1 MDGIIVCALFAI
13 ILLAR
18 WIHVTNKENK
28 AKEEQEKK
36 ELQELLEQARKER
49 EAKERALKEKHDAIA
64 AEYKDYAS
72 MEVEVKGIFAR
83 SSRAKDLVPD
93 LDVNDEIK
101 LRKEPTNMYD
111 PFAVKV
117 MYDRIHLGY
126 VPADDSEFI
135 TGLIDR
141 KAIKKVVVQTAGDAK
156 VEIWD
161 KPDPYLYLTIY
172 YEE

>member
-13 ILLAR
+13 ALIAR
-18 WIHVTNKENK
+18 WIYVTSKENK
-28 AKEEQEKK
+28 VEKERKQK
-36 ELQELLEQARKER
+36 ELEEYLEQARITR
-49 EAKERALKEKHDAIA
+49 EAKEKALKEKYYAIA

-93 LDVNDEIK
+93 LNVNDEIN

>member
-13 ILLAR
+13 ALIAR
-18 WIHVTNKENK
+18 WVYVTSKENK
-28 AKEEQEKK
+28 VEKERKQK
-36 ELQELLEQARKER
+36 ELEEYLEQARITR
-49 EAKERALKEKHDAIA
+49 EAKEKALKEKYDAIA

-93 LDVNDEIK
+93 LNVNDEIN

-141 KAIKKVVVQTAGDAK
+141 KAIKKVVVLTAGDAK

-172 YEE
+172 YEK